1 MENGISDSS
10 RDFWAASRK
19 YGRAG
24 EHDGLQSQEEDD
36 DRYYTQKF
44 DARCPVDASKV
55 VHTVQV
61 RKATCTRV
69 EDTVEDF
76 RCSRDS
82 KCVKCTEN
90 YR

>member
-1 MENGISDSS
+1 MEKEISGSS
-10 RDFWAASRK
+10 QDFWASSRK
-19 YGRAG
+19 YRQAAGAVPGR
-24 EHDGLQSQEEDD
+24 EQEED

-44 DARCPVDASKV
+44 DSRCPVDASKV
-55 VHTVQV
+55 VHTVQFM
-61 RKATCTRV
+61 KATCTRV
-69 EDTVEDF
+69 DDTVDDF

>member
-10 RDFWAASRK
+10 GDFWASSRK
-19 YGRAG
+19 YRGMEEPESG
-24 EHDGLQSQEEDD
+24 HGEED
-36 DRYYTQKF
+36 RFYTQKF
-44 DARCPVDASKV
+44 DSRCPVDASKV
-55 VHTVQV
+55 VHTVQF

-69 EDTVEDF
+69 DDTVEDF
-76 RCSRDS
+76 YCSRDS

>member
-1 MENGISDSS
+1 MENGIADSS

-24 EHDGLQSQEEDD
+24 GHDELKPQEED

-44 DARCPVDASKV
+44 GGRCPVDASKV
-55 VHTVQV
+55 VHTVQF

-69 EDTVEDF
+69 DDTVEDF

>member
-1 MENGISDSS
+1 MEKEISGSS
-10 RDFWAASRK
+10 GDFWAASRK
-19 YGRAG
+19 YAG
-24 EHDGLQSQEEDD
+24 TAESADEQGQDAEE
-36 DRYYTQKF
+36 RYYTQKF
-44 DARCPVDASKV
+44 DSRCPVDASKV
-55 VHTVQV
+55 VHTVQF

-69 EDTVEDF
+69 EDVVEDF